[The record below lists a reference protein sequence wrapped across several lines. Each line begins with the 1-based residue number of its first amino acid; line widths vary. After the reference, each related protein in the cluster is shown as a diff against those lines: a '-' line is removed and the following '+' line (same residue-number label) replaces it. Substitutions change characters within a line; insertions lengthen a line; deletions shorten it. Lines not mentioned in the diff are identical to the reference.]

1 MLKYKKKIISALM
14 KKKLFCDIFSSVW
27 QYPQIEIFGP
37 KSHLSLEYIS
47 LWKKFVKDAYYNLLI
62 LGIWSPVGILKIHP
76 THTHTHPW
84 KKAQTHTHP
93 CTSAYART
101 HPAHPLVTFVTCI
114 RHNSYK
120 GILYVMITFVTT
132 LLQTIV
138 SNSALVS

>member
-76 THTHTHPW
+76 TLPHPPTSMNTSADPHKPMYIGVCPHTPCTPIGDFCDMH
-84 KKAQTHTHP
+84 KAQLVQRHTLCYDNFCYHSF
-93 CTSAYART
+93 TNHR
-101 HPAHPLVTFVTCI
+101 
-114 RHNSYK
+114 
-120 GILYVMITFVTT
+120 
-132 LLQTIV
+132 Q
-138 SNSALVS
+138 